1 MWEISSTF
9 GLLIGLIIELYY
21 CKAKLEISMAAF
33 YSWQSMLVFSLKKY
47 IWKKKETNH
56 GGIEVSGKFLA
67 AEILDSA
74 QKISWITLAI
84 KTKKI
89 FMNVAQK
96 LLSLGNMEQCHS
108 MLN

>member
-1 MWEISSTF
+1 
-9 GLLIGLIIELYY
+9 
-21 CKAKLEISMAAF
+21 MAAF
-33 YSWQSMLVFSLKKY
+33 YAWQSMLVFSLKKY

-67 AEILDSA
+67 AEILDST